1 MDPPCELGTIWM
13 KTQRVFCH
21 AVLGVKSAI
30 MLGKY
35 IYCFLGKNYQKPSVR
50 RDTGAIFSI
59 LKAFF
64 R

>member
-1 MDPPCELGTIWM
+1 M

-35 IYCFLGKNYQKPSVR
+35 IYCVLGKNYQKPSVR

-59 LKAFF
+59 LKTFF